1 MIVNFYKKKNK
12 IKCNSYL
19 NKNYDSF
26 LNLDYL
32 KKKRI
37 KKKQQYI
44 LKNFQEKKSCLLIK

>member
-1 MIVNFYKKKNK
+1 MIVDFYKKKNK
-12 IKCNSYL
+12 TTCNSYL

-37 KKKQQYI
+37 KKKQ
-44 LKNFQEKKSCLLIK
+44 